1 MWLLIS
7 FSIFQTHPPHLPH
20 KVYEMTCHSCGTVGR
35 QPPGSMSAS
44 YEGSHPSELHLFSS
58 HYLPATGTMR
68 EGTPPGTTPGLC
80 QTLECASWLSFLRFC
95 IELGLLGPPRA
106 GHSLG
111 VTAKEEPGAESVRA
125 PHLQGMGTSTPWSA
139 LWADNGQGL
148 R

>member
-68 EGTPPGTTPGLC
+68 EGTPPRNDSRPLSDSGVCLLAFFPAVLHRARLTGPSESRSQPGGDS
-80 QTLECASWLSFLRFC
+80 EGGARGGVSEGS
-95 IELGLLGPPRA
+95 PPA
-106 GHSLG
+106 GDGHIHAM
-111 VTAKEEPGAESVRA
+111 VCSV
-125 PHLQGMGTSTPWSA
+125 G
-139 LWADNGQGL
+139 
-148 R
+148 